1 MSADPKRGTRRAIVR
16 PVVVWALL
24 ALGVAVIVVA
34 LVLGGSQFETT
45 KTTERVAGKQTKVT
59 STTSP
64 PSDALLLG
72 LMGLGGVF
80 VVCAVFYDRISKVTF
95 PGGAE
100 IEFAKAQKEAAAAV
114 DRVIQKRRPEEAT
127 PQIAAKVAAATT
139 LAAARGVQ
147 IERLALSQPDGA
159 SSFASVA
166 NVPLDVKS
174 LARGGTLSREM
185 WDRLAEAA
193 LDEVLPS

>member
-1 MSADPKRGTRRAIVR
+1 LSDELESGVRRATIR

-24 ALGVAVIVVA
+24 VLGLAVIVTS
-34 LVLGGSQFETT
+34 LVLRGSQIETT
-45 KTTERVAGKQTKVT
+45 TTTEKVGGKVTKVT

-72 LMGLGGVF
+72 LLGLGGVF
-80 VVCAVFYDRISKVTF
+80 VVCGVFYDRISKVTF

-100 IEFAKAQKEAAAAV
+100 IEFAKAQKHAAAAV
-114 DRVIQKRRPEEAT
+114 DRAIQKRKPAEET
-127 PQIAAKVAAATT
+127 PVIAAKVAAATT
-139 LAAARGVQ
+139 LAAARGVE
-147 IERLALSQPDGA
+147 IERLAVSQPAGA

-166 NVPLDVKS
+166 KVPLDVKS

-193 LDEVLPS
+193 LDEVLPQ